1 MWWLSPDDS
10 ETFAIDDQ
18 FMVGDDMIVAPV
30 VQKGAL
36 SRTVYLPSGSWR
48 EYESNAVISGGQR
61 VTVDAPLDKLPVF
74 IRA

>member
-1 MWWLSPDDS
+1 MWWLSPNDS

-18 FMVGDDMIVAPV
+18 FAVGDDMIVAPV

-48 EYESNAVISGGQR
+48 EYGSNAVISGGQR
-61 VTVDAPLDKLPVF
+61 ITVDAPLDKLPVF